1 MCGECEQTL
10 GEASATNNV
19 CAGGYSTSSFIVPTL
34 YFGFIKINAWLCLFT
49 SSLYPCPF
57 NYGKRNPAPA
67 KATALKSPPTTSD
80 VIFYSI

>member
-34 YFGFIKINAWLCLFT
+34 YFGFIKIFFCFRKFFQCLVMSFHFFFV
-49 SSLYPCPF
+49 SL
-57 NYGKRNPAPA
+57 
-67 KATALKSPPTTSD
+67 
-80 VIFYSI
+80 SI